1 MKTLL
6 KILSKDQFGF
16 VLKQDLDVLKSEM
29 PSLPLLIRCGRERYV
44 AEAQDTEARMDYVEE
59 AGDYVRDVSIPAR
72 ILDDMVKSPFVPL
85 VIKQAIFDMRAF

>member
-6 KILSKDQFGF
+6 KILSKNQFGF

-44 AEAQDTEARMDYVEE
+44 AEAQDTEARIDYVEE

-72 ILDDMVKSPFVPL
+72 ILDDMAKSPFVPL

>member
-29 PSLPLLIRCGRERYV
+29 PNLPLLIRCGRERYV
-44 AEAQDTEARMDYVEE
+44 AEAQDTEARIGYVEE

-72 ILDDMVKSPFVPL
+72 ILDDMVKSSFVPL
-85 VIKQAIFDMRAF
+85 AIKQAIFDMRAF